1 MNSNEFVIGPL
12 LVSKTNDKLE
22 SKLLDVVGKLIV
34 TWHYFKEGF
43 LELFLFWVAFFCS
56 N

>member
-1 MNSNEFVIGPL
+1 MEIVKLKMNSNGLSLAQF

-43 LELFLFWVAFFCS
+43 
-56 N
+56 